1 MTALY
6 PARPDEAIES
16 TTTEGET
23 SSGALLEMALTA
35 EQSAQ
40 SFYTALA
47 GKFKTYEKT
56 FLRLAEDEARHA
68 ATYSELLRTE
78 GRVATSEDKEIAESR
93 IRALVGMGIM
103 DALKGPDVS
112 EVEDLRAAVELALKL
127 EQNTLLF
134 YQNLLLYFA
143 NGYQDQ
149 IHKIVD
155 VEYDHMLQLS
165 RIDYFE

>member
-1 MTALY
+1 
-6 PARPDEAIES
+6 
-16 TTTEGET
+16 
-23 SSGALLEMALTA
+23 
-35 EQSAQ
+35 
-40 SFYTALA
+40 
-47 GKFKTYEKT
+47 
-56 FLRLAEDEARHA
+56 
-68 ATYSELLRTE
+68 
-78 GRVATSEDKEIAESR
+78 
-93 IRALVGMGIM
+93 M